1 MKTQLI
7 IIGAGLVLIIIGVWY
22 LRSKAK
28 KKYAQTDFEKIM
40 GDWEK

>member
-7 IIGAGLVLIIIGVWY
+7 IIGVGLVLIVIGVWY

-28 KKYAQTDFEKIM
+28 KKYAQTDFEKVM
-40 GDWEK
+40 EDWDK